1 MVFWVH
7 VNVSITD
14 NEFIFFLFFLAFN
27 ALDALIFKN
36 TRKRQKTDN
45 TTDVAKEQDWPKIT
59 KV

>member
-14 NEFIFFLFFLAFN
+14 NGFFFFLAFN

-36 TRKRQKTDN
+36 TRKCQKIGN
-45 TTDVAKEQDWPKIT
+45 TTDVGTRPKIT

>member
-1 MVFWVH
+1 MIMVFWIH

-14 NEFIFFLFFLAFN
+14 NGFFFFLAFD

-36 TRKRQKTDN
+36 TRKCQKIDN
-45 TTDVAKEQDWPKIT
+45 TTDVAKEQDFPKIT

>member
-1 MVFWVH
+1 MIMVFGVH
-7 VNVSITD
+7 VNFSITD
-14 NEFIFFLFFLAFN
+14 NGFFFFLAFN

-36 TRKRQKTDN
+36 TRKRQKIDN

>member
-1 MVFWVH
+1 MIMVFGVH
-7 VNVSITD
+7 VNVSVTD
-14 NEFIFFLFFLAFN
+14 NGFFLAFN

-36 TRKRQKTDN
+36 TRKCQKVDN

>member
-1 MVFWVH
+1 MIMVFWVH

-14 NEFIFFLFFLAFN
+14 NGNFFFLAFN

-36 TRKRQKTDN
+36 TRKCQKTDN

>member
-1 MVFWVH
+1 MVFWIH

-14 NEFIFFLFFLAFN
+14 NGFFFFFLAFD

-36 TRKRQKTDN
+36 TRKCQKIDN
-45 TTDVAKEQDWPKIT
+45 TTDVAKEQDFPKIT